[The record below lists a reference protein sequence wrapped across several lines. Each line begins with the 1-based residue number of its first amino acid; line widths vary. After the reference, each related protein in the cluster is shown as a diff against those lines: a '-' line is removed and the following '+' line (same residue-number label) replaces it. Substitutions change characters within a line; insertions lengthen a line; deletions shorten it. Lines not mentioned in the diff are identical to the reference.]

1 MWMKKQSPDRASS
14 APSSSCDKLCHFL
27 ALWAAG
33 SALGELGLRQRL
45 THGDCSGLRSR
56 QTWPGPGT
64 VECKE
69 KRLIKRIYGGI
80 AHHCRWLLD
89 VLTRRFVACWQ
100 HPPPLRRHFWIV
112 CAPCFLVRE
121 VLWER
126 KKNGSSEGRHCQ
138 IPPLWMRQVE
148 ARVQLVG
155 TAACGVRGRRWMMS
169 SQVNSAQQSTV

>member
-14 APSSSCDKLCHFL
+14 APSSSCDKLCLFL

-100 HPPPLRRHFWIV
+100 QPPPSAAISGLCVPHAFLSGKSCENARRTEVRKADIV
-112 CAPCFLVRE
+112 RSHLCE
-121 VLWER
+121 W
-126 KKNGSSEGRHCQ
+126 GRSKPVCSW
-138 IPPLWMRQVE
+138 L
-148 ARVQLVG
+148 
-155 TAACGVRGRRWMMS
+155 
-169 SQVNSAQQSTV
+169 AQQRVE

>member
-14 APSSSCDKLCHFL
+14 APSSSCDKLCLFL

-45 THGDCSGLRSR
+45 THGDCSGLRSL

-100 HPPPLRRHFWIV
+100 QTPPPPPPFLDCV
-112 CAPCFLVRE
+112 CLSAEWFPRVPHAFFSGKSCEKFGRQTL
-121 VLWER
+121 
-126 KKNGSSEGRHCQ
+126 SDPTSEWGRSKPVCSW
-138 IPPLWMRQVE
+138 L
-148 ARVQLVG
+148 
-155 TAACGVRGRRWMMS
+155 
-169 SQVNSAQQSTV
+169 AQQRVE